1 MRIARLVMPLLV
13 VTTAALVLVGCGT
26 ASQGPEGAQPAP
38 DTDEFASSVVDDLP
52 RFPRSQEVAATSVE
66 NGTMRRSLLAR
77 DTTPRA
83 VLDFYVDKLQDWQ
96 LLADPA
102 DAGEGVVW
110 AEWLSDTDGD
120 ERRLRVTATS
130 STPTVDDGQPAP
142 EESDVQI
149 DILLYPDDEE
159 RPPPG

>member
-1 MRIARLVMPLLV
+1 MRLARRVMILFV
-13 VTTAALVLVGCGT
+13 VTTTALGLASCGT

-38 DTDEFASSVVDDLP
+38 GTDEFTPSVVDDLP
-52 RFPRSQEVAATSVE
+52 SFPRSQEVAPTSVE
-66 NGTMRRSLLAR
+66 NGTASRSLLAR

-102 DAGEGVVW
+102 DAGEGVLW
-110 AEWLSDTDGD
+110 AEWLSDTNGN